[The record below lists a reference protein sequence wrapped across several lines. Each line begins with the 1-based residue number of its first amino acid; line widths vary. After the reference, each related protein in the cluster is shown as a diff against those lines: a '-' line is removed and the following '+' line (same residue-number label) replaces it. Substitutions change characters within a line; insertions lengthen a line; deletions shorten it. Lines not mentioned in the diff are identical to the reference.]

1 MSPHYHGWYIA
12 APFLVCMTLMGIGSG
27 ALYLIRAFSHP
38 RDIEEERGLA
48 GFLMVAAFASF
59 LLAFVAL
66 AIGIYALVVHWMR

>member
-1 MSPHYHGWYIA
+1 MPTHYNGWYIA
-12 APFLVCMTLMGIGSG
+12 APFLVGMALIGVGTG

-59 LLAFVAL
+59 LLARILPLKVC
-66 AIGIYALVVHWMR
+66 